1 MLNGDPPNLLVINFV
16 FNANF
21 PIISSGKILSL
32 MSTLDKSFAEGT
44 IQGNRLHFPKSKTWR
59 TSVAPL

>member
-16 FNANF
+16 FNASF

-44 IQGNRLHFPKSKTWR
+44 IQGNRLHFPK
-59 TSVAPL
+59 